1 MILSDFRMPNL
12 NGHELCPKLKRLNPE
27 LKVILMSAY
36 DLVECNTSKFT
47 VVKKPIL
54 IAQLLHIVRNSL
66 EYGDDNNSIIYD
78 TKNSKPII
86 VVKDS
91 SSQLSESPTSSSI
104 INIAD
109 TVNKKDER
117 LALVEISKGLIELL
131 QDAGFT
137 IEMILNS
144 KPA

>member
-1 MILSDFRMPNL
+1 M
-12 NGHELCPKLKRLNPE
+12 EL
-27 LKVILMSAY
+27 
-36 DLVECNTSKFT
+36 
-47 VVKKPIL
+47 
-54 IAQLLHIVRNSL
+54 
-66 EYGDDNNSIIYD
+66 
-78 TKNSKPII
+78 

-91 SSQLSESPTSSSI
+91 SSQLSESPTSSLT

-137 IEMILNS
+137 IEKILENRPS
-144 KPA
+144 RIAELLGIEVYGGEIVYNEIKKSI